1 MNYQDRVALVNN
13 QNTQNSNI
21 RQKVEGAVAEIAQY
35 LCESGATATIKQ
47 NAAKALASPAAEV
60 NRFAWY
66 CAFDAT
72 IVGVVDASATVSDAQ
87 VYNVVNAK
95 AAVAWAV

>member
-1 MNYQDRVALVNN
+1 MNYEARGELVNN
-13 QNTQNSNI
+13 LNANNPKF
-21 RQKVEGAVAEIAQY
+21 RQLVEGAIAEIAQY
-35 LCESGATATIKQ
+35 LCEAGATATIKT
-47 NAAKALASPAAEV
+47 NASRALASPAAEV

-72 IVGVVDASATVSDAQ
+72 IAGVVDGNNTVSDAQ
-87 VYNVVNAK
+87 VYAVVNAK